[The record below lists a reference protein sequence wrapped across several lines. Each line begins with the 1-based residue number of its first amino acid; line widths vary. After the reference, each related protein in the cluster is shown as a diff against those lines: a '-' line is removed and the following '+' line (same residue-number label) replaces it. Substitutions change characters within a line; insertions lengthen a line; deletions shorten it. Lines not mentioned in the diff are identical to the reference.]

1 MPWRPARPF
10 AVAAGATP
18 RNGRPVDRVSRGHS
32 VSRHVSLAIVAG
44 ALVAL
49 PALERARDSRNVRAL
64 ARHVGC
70 SEQTAWGL
78 YRLSRRHGY
87 GAAYRRTFPGQA
99 IPHKDPFDVPIRP
112 H

>member
-1 MPWRPARPF
+1 
-10 AVAAGATP
+10 
-18 RNGRPVDRVSRGHS
+18 
-32 VSRHVSLAIVAG
+32 VSRHLILAIVAG

-49 PALERARDSRNVRAL
+49 PALERAKDSRNVHAL

-70 SEQTAWGL
+70 SDQMAWGL

-87 GAAYRRTFPGQA
+87 GAAYRRMFPGQA
-99 IPHKDPFDVPIRP
+99 IPRADPFDGPLRP